1 VIRLASISYV
11 LALFFSGIAVSFAT
25 TVGDA
30 AGHSASGAGD
40 PGLTRLRTYL
50 TDLNSLRAK
59 FRQEVINGDLELVE
73 EASGRVALKKPGRF
87 RWDYQ
92 LPFERVI
99 VADGARVWLYE
110 ADLQQVTVRRLDA
123 GLGETPAALLTG
135 DADVLDHFEYLGS
148 STDNGI
154 EWIQLK
160 PNSAESDFEMISL
173 GFDGDDLV
181 EIALADR
188 LGQRTRLYLTE
199 IERLETLPDE
209 LFRFAIPDGVD
220 VIREGDL

>member
-1 VIRLASISYV
+1 VIRPSISYV
-11 LALFFSGIAVSFAT
+11 LALLVSSIAFSF
-25 TVGDA
+25 TVPA
-30 AGHSASGAGD
+30 ADVARQPVAQAEE
-40 PGLTRLRTYL
+40 PGLVRLRTYL
-50 TDLNSLRAK
+50 AGLNSLRAK
-59 FRQEVINGDLELVE
+59 FRQEVINSDLELVE
-73 EASGRVALKKPGRF
+73 EASGRVTLKKPGRF
-87 RWDYQ
+87 RWDYT

-99 VADGARVWLYE
+99 VADGERVWLYE

-135 DADVLDHFEYLGS
+135 DAEVLDHFEYLGS
-148 STDNGI
+148 SMDDGI

-181 EIALADR
+181 EIGLADR

-199 IERLETLPDE
+199 VERLEALSDD
-209 LFRFAIPDGVD
+209 LFHFTVPDGVD
-220 VIREGDL
+220 VIGEGDL